1 MARNKAGAEGGK
13 GHITYVPDHPDTI
26 TDLPK
31 ADMNRAGYVGMADGV
46 QSEAS
51 TDEAASLL
59 GVNNV
64 ESDKDGMRIRN
75 PGGKAW
81 YTKHFNQG

>member
-31 ADMNRAGYVGMADGV
+31 ADLNRAGYVGMADGI

-51 TDEAASLL
+51 TSEAASLL
-59 GVNNV
+59 GVNPEEGSKN
-64 ESDKDGMRIRN
+64 ERLRN
-75 PGGKAW
+75 PGNRAW
-81 YTKHFNQG
+81 YTKHYNQG